1 MKPVY
6 LEFCGINSFSEKT
19 EIDFRS
25 LLAGGVFGI
34 FGDTGSGKSTL
45 LDCIH
50 LALYGKIERSDFSE
64 CINYKLDSAYVIF
77 DFELV
82 TDGVRHTYRVKRER
96 KRKNNTAKAFLYEYQ
111 EEKLLALAEGTKDVN
126 ERLESIIGLTFADF
140 KTCIAL
146 PQGDFAALV
155 KATPS
160 DRVKLVS
167 RLFDLEKYGER
178 LFKAVSARAFAAEE
192 NVNLVKAKMGETE
205 EGKAEN
211 LSAKEKE
218 LLETEALFLKAE
230 SVLKTAEKAHENA
243 NEVKKQKT
251 AYEETK
257 RQLALLNSRVEEMQ
271 KKQAEIERYPYAQ
284 AVLKEANA
292 VENNRKEKANAE
304 RDFSQAKENYERK
317 TKALEEA
324 KLALEKGEFEEK
336 IVRVSLALDKVK
348 NGQKELDAEKEAR
361 KLYDT
366 AREEYR
372 KLCKLCPQE
381 NFEEELRSLQK
392 RIDELG
398 ADESLLQ
405 YVFRNCKDL
414 FFGESYAEFRK
425 DLRILQEKFPQTK
438 EEIAVLLQ
446 KYTPRRTDEKT
457 LDMAQLQ
464 ASFKLAEGK
473 RKLLKS
479 QLEEVE
485 KRKRDYEANETKKQA
500 LAEQGAIYK
509 KTLETAEAKAAE
521 INALGQLT
529 EIEKELNA
537 LQKARASAQAGVNIA
552 QEERNA
558 WFAKMEKQKG
568 LYEKCVSLE
577 RALETSLQTALQDNG
592 FSSVDEAK
600 TLLQRL
606 GDGNKVKEECAEFFR
621 SYAALQKICEE
632 TDEKTFA
639 DFNDDDFIK
648 AKESF
653 SLAKT
658 ERERLYG
665 EFAAK
670 KSDFNRLTEL
680 HERYKKFEKDLIEG
694 EKEKRTCEELKNL
707 LKGNKFLEFIASEY
721 LQEVCVSASKTLLSL
736 TGGRYFLQYDKDF
749 KVGDNLDGG
758 NLRSVKT
765 LSGGETFLVSL
776 SLALSLSAAICIKSL
791 RPIEFFFLDEGFGTL
806 DEKLVDTVMDVL
818 GKLGKQNL
826 TVGLISHV
834 EELKHRIDNKILVIG
849 ANESHGSRVRMERF

>member
-50 LALYGKIERSDFSE
+50 LALYGKIERSDFQE

-111 EEKLLALAEGTKDVN
+111 EDKLLALAEGTKDVN
-126 ERLESIIGLTFADF
+126 ERLETIIGLTFADF

-155 KATPS
+155 KAPTS
-160 DRVKLVS
+160 ERVKLVS

-178 LFKAVSARAFAAEE
+178 LFKSVSARALRADE
-192 NVNLVKAKMGETE
+192 NVNLIKAKMGETE
-205 EGKAEN
+205 EGRGEN
-211 LSAKEKE
+211 LSIKKEE
-218 LLETEALFLKAE
+218 LIKTEALLKKAE
-230 SVLKTAEKAHENA
+230 ESLKTAEKAHEKA
-243 NEVKKQKT
+243 SELKKQKT
-251 AYEETK
+251 AYEDVK
-257 RQLALLNSRVEEMQ
+257 RRLGELSLRVREMRQ
-271 KKQAEIERYPYAQ
+271 KQAEVERYPYAQ
-284 AVLKEANA
+284 AVLKESNA
-292 VENNRKEKANAE
+292 VENNRLEKIAAQRNWA
-304 RDFSQAKENYERK
+304 QAKEEYDKK
-317 TKALEEA
+317 TKAIESA
-324 KLALEKGEFEEK
+324 KLALEEGGFEEK
-336 IVRVSLALDKVK
+336 IVRVSLALEKVK
-348 NGQKELDAEKEAR
+348 GGQKELKAESEAR
-361 KLYDT
+361 KLYDA
-366 AREEYR
+366 AREEYKKLS
-372 KLCKLCPQE
+372 KLCLQE
-381 NFEEELRSLQK
+381 NFDEELKDLQK
-392 RIDELG
+392 KVEELG

-414 FFGESYAEFRK
+414 FMGESYGEFRK
-425 DLRILQEKFPQTK
+425 DLYALQEKFPQTE

-500 LAEQGAIYK
+500 LAAQGAIYK
-509 KTLETAEAKAAE
+509 ATLDAATAKTAEL
-521 INALGQLT
+521 NALGTLSD
-529 EIEKELNA
+529 IEDELNA
-537 LQKARASAQAGVNIA
+537 LQKSRAAAQARVDTA
-552 QEERNA
+552 QEAQNA
-558 WFAKMEKQKG
+558 CFARMETQKG
-568 LYEKCVSLE
+568 LYEKCVLAE
-577 RALETSLQTALQDNG
+577 GALKENLQKALQDNG
-592 FSSVDEAK
+592 FAFLDEAK
-600 TLLQRL
+600 SLIERV
-606 GDGNKVKEECAEFFR
+606 GDVHKGKEECNTFFER
-621 SYAALQKICEE
+621 YAALQRTYEE
-632 TDEKTFA
+632 TDERAFA
-639 DFNDDDFIK
+639 DFDET
-648 AKESF
+648 ALTVARETL
-653 SLAKT
+653 SLARE
-658 ERERLYG
+658 ERDRLYG

-670 KSDFNRLTEL
+670 KSDFVRIANL
-680 HERYKKFEKDLIEG
+680 HERYKVFEKELIEC
-694 EKEKRTCEELKNL
+694 EKEKKTCEELKNL

-721 LQEVCVSASKTLLSL
+721 LQEVCVGASKTLLSL

-834 EELKHRIDNKILVIG
+834 EELKHRIDNKILVTG
-849 ANESHGSRVRMERF
+849 ANESHGSRVHVERF